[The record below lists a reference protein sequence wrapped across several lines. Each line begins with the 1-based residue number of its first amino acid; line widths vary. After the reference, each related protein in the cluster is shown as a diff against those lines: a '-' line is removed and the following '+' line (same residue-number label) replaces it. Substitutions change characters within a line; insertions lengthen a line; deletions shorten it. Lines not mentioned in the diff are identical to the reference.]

1 MSYLVEQLPYCDLL
15 RLSPLTGWF
24 VLSVR
29 QVVRLRVVKKK
40 QSSFASCDWALLFYL
55 PNFFLARLNKG
66 LTSETFFSPSQV
78 RFVEL
83 SDNAKILPKCR
94 ETWLVLFSTTGK
106 AENLSKCRQAW
117 LILFRRFCERKK
129 IPSQSSL
136 AHKLMSSGFFYLP
149 KVSEKLPQPG
159 CISIRLMYS
168 GFFYLPP
175 FKMIFNIK
183 ERK

>member
-1 MSYLVEQLPYCDLL
+1 MLNLFGYVRTDPRSVHVFSGEPRPYFTPGGLDLL
-15 RLSPLTGWF
+15 NTNPALWLDDLSCQF
-24 VLSVR
+24 DKLSAWG
-29 QVVRLRVVKKK
+29 LWKKK

-94 ETWLVLFSTTGK
+94 ETWLVLFSATGK

-117 LILFRRFCERKK
+117 LILFRRFCERK
-129 IPSQSSL
+129 SFQ
-136 AHKLMSSGFFYLP
+136 ARVH
-149 KVSEKLPQPG
+149 
-159 CISIRLMYS
+159 
-168 GFFYLPP
+168 
-175 FKMIFNIK
+175 
-183 ERK
+183 

>member
-1 MSYLVEQLPYCDLL
+1 M
-15 RLSPLTGWF
+15 RLGSAFLFAKFFFRLGWTKAW
-24 VLSVR
+24 L
-29 QVVRLRVVKKK
+29 VRL
-40 QSSFASCDWALLFYL
+40 
-55 PNFFLARLNKG
+55 
-66 LTSETFFSPSQV
+66 FFSPSQV

-94 ETWLVLFSTTGK
+94 ETWLVLFSATGK
-106 AENLSKCRQAW
+106 AEKFVKVSTGLTNFVSTFL
-117 LILFRRFCERKK
+117 RKK
-129 IPSQSSL
+129 KFPSQSSL
-136 AHKLMSSGFFYLP
+136 AHKLMCSGFFYLP

-183 ERK
+183 ERKKVSKQKRIANSTQCSQAVTHPSTD

>member
-1 MSYLVEQLPYCDLL
+1 M
-15 RLSPLTGWF
+15 RLGSAFLFAKFFFWLGWTKAW
-24 VLSVR
+24 L
-29 QVVRLRVVKKK
+29 VRL
-40 QSSFASCDWALLFYL
+40 
-55 PNFFLARLNKG
+55 
-66 LTSETFFSPSQV
+66 FFSPGQV

-94 ETWLVLFSTTGK
+94 ETWLVLFSATGK

-183 ERK
+183 ERKKVSKKELPTAPSVPRRSPIQVLTRLNAA